1 MSIIYNSDAEGIEC
15 EGLRTTERKQDL
27 LKIILGTLERMTH
40 SIKLA

>member
-15 EGLRTTERKQDL
+15 EGLRTTGRKQDL